1 MTKHYFTRLQE
12 SINANWDR
20 PCLCNFRGE
29 EFTYGAFATNIAKL
43 HLLYENVGLKKGDKV
58 ALCAKNSAR
67 WGVAFF
73 SANTY
78 EAVVVPILADF
89 NPDSVNSLVD
99 HSESLVLF
107 TDTDIWKKLD
117 ITKMPT
123 VKAVVSTAD
132 FRLLY
137 AADEKIQKANDEL
150 DALFAEKRA
159 SSSSLAF

>member
-1 MTKHYFTRLQE
+1 MTTMTKHYFSRLQE
-12 SINANWDR
+12 AISANWDR

-29 EFTYGAFATNIAKL
+29 EFTYGSFASNIAKL
-43 HLLYENVGLKKGDKV
+43 HLLYETIGLKKGDKV

-89 NPDSVNSLVD
+89 HPESVNALVD
-99 HSESLVLF
+99 HSESTVLF

-117 ITKMPT
+117 VEKMPA

-132 FRLLY
+132 FKLLY
-137 AADEKIQKANDEL
+137 AADEVIQAANDNL
-150 DALFAEKRA
+150 DEAFAA
-159 SSSSLAF
+159 